1 MKASSLFVFLSVSLG
16 WTSLGWTQTA
26 PPAPPDKPDTVIA
39 TFEDGTKMTLGEF
52 QTLVPA
58 LSDTWRPLAESD
70 PQKFLHVYGVIKR
83 AAAEAESQKLA
94 EKTPYKQGL
103 EFAQKAAMA
112 QFYVQESMAAITV
125 SPEELEK
132 YYEEHKEPF
141 RQIKVSGIKVAF
153 GGAAAPA
160 ETSSAPVAASRVPK
174 KVLTEDEAKAKADKL
189 VAQIRAGADFAKL
202 VQTDSDDETS
212 KAKGGDLGVWK
223 MTDNVP
229 DALRA
234 AVLGLKEGEVSEP
247 IRQAGSFYI
256 VHADAV
262 TYTPLADVKDAL
274 LGELKNE
281 KAKKWLDDFSN
292 RTRVDFPKNDPPPPP
307 PSDPKK

>member
-1 MKASSLFVFLSVSLG
+1 MKASSLFLFILASLG
-16 WTSLGWTQTA
+16 CTALGWTQTA
-26 PPAPPDKPDTVIA
+26 PPASPASPDTVVA
-39 TFEDGTKMTLGEF
+39 TFDADGTKITLGEF
-52 QTLVPA
+52 QTLLPA

-70 PQKFLHVYGVIKR
+70 PVKFLHVYGVIMR
-83 AAAEAESQKLA
+83 AAAAAESQKLA

-103 EFAQKAAMA
+103 EFAIRAAMA

-125 SPEELEK
+125 TPEELEK
-132 YYEEHKEPF
+132 YYNEHKEPF

-153 GGAAAPA
+153 GVTAEPA
-160 ETSSAPVAASRVPK
+160 ETSSSQAASRVPK
-174 KVLTEDEAKAKADKL
+174 KALTEDEAKAKADKL
-189 VAQIRAGADFAKL
+189 VARIRAGENFAKL

-274 LGELKNE
+274 LGQLKQE
-281 KAKKWLDDFSN
+281 KAKKWLDDFSDS
-292 RTRVDFPKNDPPPPP
+292 TKVEIPKNDPPPPP
-307 PSDPKK
+307 SSDLKK